1 MTRRLILLMGAGRR
15 RHRGVGAP
23 GINGLFRG
31 EPLKKIILVPPG
43 GGSTTRAYPIDP
55 ALRVASPMVIAQRS
69 APSRTYR
76 VRLRSHFVSATSSV
90 TCIDAW

>member
-31 EPLKKIILVPPG
+31 EPLKKLSLSRQVVDPPRG
-43 GGSTTRAYPIDP
+43 HTRSIP
-55 ALRVASPMVIAQRS
+55 LS
-69 APSRTYR
+69 A
-76 VRLRSHFVSATSSV
+76 
-90 TCIDAW
+90 